1 MARRAVILVGHGA
14 AAKDCPRELVSRLKA
29 LEGRRLSTGGHPTA
43 PTAPTVEEQDLDA
56 RIRHWPRTA
65 DNDPYRAGLE
75 ALASALRPLLG
86 DAALFLAYNEFCAP
100 TLEEAVT
107 AAIAEGA
114 AEIVVVPSMTTP
126 GGVHSEVEIP
136 EMIERIRLAHPSVAL
151 RYAWPFQ
158 LGEIAQLFAKHLG
171 RFGV

>member
-29 LEGRRLSTGGHPTA
+29 LEGRRLASGATGGEPTA
-43 PTAPTVEEQDLDA
+43 EEQELDA

-65 DNDPYRAGLE
+65 ANDPYRAGLE
-75 ALASALRPLLG
+75 AMASALRPLLG
-86 DAALFLAYNEFCAP
+86 EAALFLAYNEFCAP
-100 TLEEAVT
+100 TLEEAVS

-114 AEIVVVPSMTTP
+114 AEIAVVPSMTTP

-136 EMIERIRLAHPSVAL
+136 EMIERIRAAHPSVAL

-158 LGEIAQLFAKHLG
+158 LGEIAQLFAKHLE